1 MQNLKALEHMTVF
14 TMSCSHG
21 PYNWEVKRS
30 TKEFRKLHEDIHALA
45 LAKNIKVFTA
55 VNLFVSDFYSSARCS
70 MCWKH
75 LHGLIPDGLPL
86 D

>member
-1 MQNLKALEHMTVF
+1 MQNLKALENMTVF

-45 LAKNIKVFTA
+45 LAKNIKVFTWC
-55 VNLFVSDFYSSARCS
+55 N
-70 MCWKH
+70 
-75 LHGLIPDGLPL
+75 
-86 D
+86 